1 MEMIT
6 TEIRAITFLRIACL
20 WVTMILI
27 ISSMVAQQIDSRSG
41 VILKNG
47 STELGKV
54 LVYEKGDAGA
64 SFRLDGRQFSS
75 ADIRYFKSAHG
86 YFANASEID
95 GDETYALRVRK
106 GLISQYEKIKIQTYQ
121 ADTLPNYGKLSDFA
135 NGEKMHYYH
144 LQNGTLK
151 KINYKNLKSDIN
163 SYIPSQLYLKDY
175 KKFKF
180 MQYGMLGVGLGLV
193 AYSIISQ
200 GSNINFTPGIV
211 LGTLLTGGSFG
222 AIGSQRDALDNAIKA
237 YNEKDKMQAKDVTP

>member
-1 MEMIT
+1 MS
-6 TEIRAITFLRIACL
+6 FLGILCL
-20 WVTMILI
+20 LVTMMLF
-27 ISSMVAQQIDSRSG
+27 ISIMNAQQIDSRSG

-47 STELGKV
+47 SIELGKV

-64 SFRLDGRQFSS
+64 SFILDGKPFSS

-86 YFANASEID
+86 YFANASEIV
-95 GDETYALRVRK
+95 GEETYGMRVRK
-106 GLISQYEKIKIQTYQ
+106 GLISQYEKIKIKTYQ

-144 LQNGTLK
+144 LQNGPLK

-163 SYIPSQLYLKDY
+163 SFIPSKLYLKDY

-193 AYSIISQ
+193 AYSNVS
-200 GSNINFTPGIV
+200 
-211 LGTLLTGGSFG
+211 
-222 AIGSQRDALDNAIKA
+222 
-237 YNEKDKMQAKDVTP
+237 